1 MLATA
6 KSDFDASFFTENQR
20 KIWAPLLER
29 LRVFEQN
36 AARFFRRIDKD
47 VRDLQEW
54 MNYIRGKLR
63 SSSMGRSMQPVI
75 NPEAG
80 DQETVSFAK
89 WLERFNDTMN
99 QLTGDIRYVDEPES
113 FRLMRLGEIDFPD
126 HQEIMKL
133 TKPSTVWLDNP
144 SSRAEA
150 FANRVVS
157 TGLFSFLKGGMV
169 SLAQLWTFLC
179 CVYVSL
185 IAISQFV
192 LPPQIGQIIRL
203 FNIAVPIVWAYEK
216 ASKRIR
222 ERRARGEQQRAT
234 ADEPPVE
241 ALPLAERWPSDR
253 ALEPVRVA
261 AIDKR
266 NFRMSCFIN
275 SKPAVVLADTGASV
289 SICDKDC
296 ARKFKMTNY
305 LPPTIPGII
314 GIGQEILTPVG
325 RAEIGLEIAGYRSNA
340 SVHVFDREIG
350 EGNYDMILGFDE
362 IKKLPFYF
370 DFKRAQL
377 VPMATLTDIPDR
389 KISKWPIQT
398 LVVEIDL
405 SESNWSEED
414 LSSLKDLVNQNV
426 DVFSNHEYD
435 FGLCTIKAPPIRTTT
450 QEPITGRPY
459 RVPDKYRD
467 ELDSHIQKML
477 KADASQVSFAG
488 GLFQMAKDS
497 DKLHA
502 VSYCSRT
509 TTATEQRL
517 PATHA
522 ELGAIVYALSVFKP
536 TIYQCDLTIHTDHRP
551 LTYLFHKASTNA
563 KLNRW
568 LLAIQDISPKIAYV
582 EGKANRVADALSR
595 VAIPWTK
602 VQEKPIP
609 EEVPYLLLADVILPI
624 TLESVKSETSKD
636 QTLKSVMD
644 NIRSEWEVP
653 SEEHLES
660 YHRIRN
666 ALTIRNGVIYKDATR
681 IVIPKALQNP
691 VLCILH
697 RTHMGS
703 GVAVETAVRLWL
715 QDFRATPNTVTNESP
730 ASRFLGREIR
740 TPLDALRWDPKTA
753 ETAKESPKTFH
764 VGQAVWVRDHR
775 VGTKNKWQIGVI
787 VRPIGQRM
795 YEVATEKDS
804 TNAHIDQLR
813 ARAVGNDDNS
823 ADWINALKDAL
834 ILLTN
839 KIDDVVQQLSSQN
852 EMLHRILQQTNYP
865 QPSHVPYPSF
875 QSHYQPTHNPVQFN
889 TGIPPQFTQATRPF
903 GTQPS
908 QPSAMALKRRAQR
921 ERKKA
926 KRLAEQQNNPKET
939 TPANTTSILPTAPAS
954 IQPVAPPIKLS
965 FGTANDDTLAVLLVA
980 DNSETFIN
988 TGCVYRTV
996 DESIFVPAVVR
1007 KMDDVPLCQLMIYV
1021 VWCALPIAKNGKRRQ
1036 KYEIDLGRG
1045 VLADPSLSFEPPLI
1059 EVTPRKASKKPRQM
1073 VLCMSRIFGFE
1084 KWQLLITALE
1094 VYRLLQVDLV
1104 VAHVNSVLAPIFELM
1119 KAYEKDGILAI
1130 RSGISFQ
1137 YLKNMNYNPN
1147 AQVEYSGQLVLAH
1160 DCFYEFRESAEFIAL
1175 LDWDDLLITNSFAR
1189 LGDAFQAALLQ
1200 FPEAAYFRV
1209 NKLESTFMEQDHNSE
1224 QFSLGRLIHNGILT
1238 KYVYNSE
1245 KMVVRPSKL
1254 HGFWVH
1260 HSRYRV
1266 GNTRP
1271 VQLTTNYSV
1280 LLHLARKQQNG
1291 TDKFSLKYLQ
1301 TLEIMKV
1308 ESNFKHFVR
1317 RAALRKIIPS
1327 LPNRTVYFDAISQCS
1342 RYINAYPDLADM
1354 GSPCLSY
1361 EMCTFPQVETECV
1374 IEESRFRSVTVEPY
1388 KIYSIHLRTHSGF
1401 RKSKHGC
1408 FANSE
1413 Y

>member
-1 MLATA
+1 MTALSVHLQQTTRQLFSTAVRQVCASLQSIADATLTLAVANPTLLARYLLNNTFLSARLISAHMVEVYPCISILPKEVHVNTHEMCFDKLPVTFMLYGTPHHGFLDPITQIIHPTA
-6 KSDFDASFFTENQR
+6 IEVSCETHKVIYIPAGPN
-20 KIWAPLLER
+20 R
-29 LRVFEQN
+29 LQKV
-36 AARFFRRIDKD
+36 
-47 VRDLQEW
+47 
-54 MNYIRGKLR
+54 
-63 SSSMGRSMQPVI
+63 
-75 NPEAG
+75 
-80 DQETVSFAK
+80 
-89 WLERFNDTMN
+89 N

-113 FRLMRLGEIDFPD
+113 FRLMRFGEIDFPD

-602 VQEKPIP
+602 VQENPIP

-697 RTHMGS
+697 RTHMGT

-740 TPLDALRWDPKTA
+740 TPSMPCDGIQKRQRPPRKVQRHSMWVKPCGSEIIVWEPK
-753 ETAKESPKTFH
+753 
-764 VGQAVWVRDHR
+764 
-775 VGTKNKWQIGVI
+775 I
-787 VRPIGQRM
+787 
-795 YEVATEKDS
+795 
-804 TNAHIDQLR
+804 
-813 ARAVGNDDNS
+813 
-823 ADWINALKDAL
+823 
-834 ILLTN
+834 
-839 KIDDVVQQLSSQN
+839 
-852 EMLHRILQQTNYP
+852 
-865 QPSHVPYPSF
+865 
-875 QSHYQPTHNPVQFN
+875 
-889 TGIPPQFTQATRPF
+889 
-903 GTQPS
+903 
-908 QPSAMALKRRAQR
+908 
-921 ERKKA
+921 
-926 KRLAEQQNNPKET
+926 
-939 TPANTTSILPTAPAS
+939 
-954 IQPVAPPIKLS
+954 
-965 FGTANDDTLAVLLVA
+965 
-980 DNSETFIN
+980 
-988 TGCVYRTV
+988 
-996 DESIFVPAVVR
+996 
-1007 KMDDVPLCQLMIYV
+1007 
-1021 VWCALPIAKNGKRRQ
+1021 NGK
-1036 KYEIDLGRG
+1036 
-1045 VLADPSLSFEPPLI
+1045 
-1059 EVTPRKASKKPRQM
+1059 
-1073 VLCMSRIFGFE
+1073 
-1084 KWQLLITALE
+1084 
-1094 VYRLLQVDLV
+1094 
-1104 VAHVNSVLAPIFELM
+1104 
-1119 KAYEKDGILAI
+1119 
-1130 RSGISFQ
+1130 SG
-1137 YLKNMNYNPN
+1137 
-1147 AQVEYSGQLVLAH
+1147 
-1160 DCFYEFRESAEFIAL
+1160 
-1175 LDWDDLLITNSFAR
+1175 
-1189 LGDAFQAALLQ
+1189 
-1200 FPEAAYFRV
+1200 
-1209 NKLESTFMEQDHNSE
+1209 
-1224 QFSLGRLIHNGILT
+1224 
-1238 KYVYNSE
+1238 
-1245 KMVVRPSKL
+1245 
-1254 HGFWVH
+1254 
-1260 HSRYRV
+1260 
-1266 GNTRP
+1266 
-1271 VQLTTNYSV
+1271 
-1280 LLHLARKQQNG
+1280 
-1291 TDKFSLKYLQ
+1291 
-1301 TLEIMKV
+1301 
-1308 ESNFKHFVR
+1308 
-1317 RAALRKIIPS
+1317 
-1327 LPNRTVYFDAISQCS
+1327 
-1342 RYINAYPDLADM
+1342 
-1354 GSPCLSY
+1354 
-1361 EMCTFPQVETECV
+1361 
-1374 IEESRFRSVTVEPY
+1374 
-1388 KIYSIHLRTHSGF
+1388 
-1401 RKSKHGC
+1401 
-1408 FANSE
+1408 
-1413 Y
+1413 